1 MLGAI
6 VRPRLELAMKTSI
19 LGICVVIMTI
29 HGADTARAATES
41 AVHNDLQLSGM
52 AQQER
57 EVWRVVEAWNAAFAA
72 NDVEKY
78 FSYIDSDI
86 VVMTPSNPYRVEGL
100 PDDREEFVFGLHK
113 GYSRV
118 SLFQEIAPV
127 VNVYGDVA
135 VVTYFNRGYYGPE
148 EDGAMA
154 YLKETNVLRRMTDG
168 AWRIVHIHVSK

>member
-1 MLGAI
+1 
-6 VRPRLELAMKTSI
+6 MKTAIFGIGAMI
-19 LGICVVIMTI
+19 LTA
-29 HGADTARAATES
+29 HGADAARAAES
-41 AVHNDLQLSGM
+41 AVHNDLQLAGM
-52 AQQER
+52 TQEER

-78 FSYIDSDI
+78 FSYIGRDI

-100 PDDREEFVFGLHK
+100 PDDREEFEFGLHK

-118 SLFQEIAPV
+118 GVFQEIAPI

-154 YLKETNVLRRMTDG
+154 YLKETDILRRADG